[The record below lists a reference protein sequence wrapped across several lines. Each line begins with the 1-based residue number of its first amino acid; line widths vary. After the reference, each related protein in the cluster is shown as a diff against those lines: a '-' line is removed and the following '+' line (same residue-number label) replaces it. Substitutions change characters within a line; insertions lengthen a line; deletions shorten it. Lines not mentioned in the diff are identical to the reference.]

1 MLLSS
6 KCFFDVILNT
16 EHNQQ
21 LKMSIDAYV
30 LDYETPMDLILGR
43 ETIKHNNLVFHF
55 PSHFTKVHTTTT
67 LGDGGSEE
75 SDTSRTGDLCAVR
88 YPRVVT
94 AMHYRK
100 LSDDSHSINSYSDS
114 INSRGC
120 SLSRQSNVGNDNR
133 SE

>member
-1 MLLSS
+1 
-6 KCFFDVILNT
+6 
-16 EHNQQ
+16 
-21 LKMSIDAYV
+21 
-30 LDYETPMDLILGR
+30 MDLILGR

-67 LGDGGSEE
+67 SGDGGSEE
-75 SDTSRTGDLCAVR
+75 SENSRTGDLGAVR

-114 INSRGC
+114 EWHAPAFEAFDAAVEEVPLPDDLTSVMTIETDDDLIREDIVALIN
-120 SLSRQSNVGNDNR
+120 
-133 SE
+133 E